1 MKKGFTLTELMVALA
16 VIAVLSAIMMP
27 IMHKLRPN
35 QDVLM
40 VKRAFNLAQT
50 VVSEMANDPRCY
62 PQLSYDET
70 SVFNNGRGYATC
82 VAYNDPNSTDPNE
95 KFVALFANIANLEQ
109 RDGNYYSKDG
119 MEWNFDELELE
130 HDQRTETSCS
140 NYVRINVD
148 TDAEHDKAHDKLIMQ
163 VCATG
168 KIAIYD
174 YDYNS
179 DDDYNWVIDAIG
191 VDRRLVG
198 D

>member
-62 PQLSYDET
+62 PQLSYDEQ
-70 SVFNNGRGYATC
+70 FIFENGKGYEECT
-82 VAYNDPNSTDPNE
+82 AYNDPNEDDAGA
-95 KFVALFANIANLEQ
+95 KFRAIFADIANIQDN
-109 RDGNYYSKDG
+109 GNSKDN
-119 MEWNFDELELE
+119 MQWNFYSDLE
-130 HDQRTETSCS
+130 HADGSTNVCES
-140 NYVRINVD
+140 NMYIKVD
-148 TDAEHDKAHDKLIMQ
+148 TDRNNDKAHDTFEFR
-163 VCATG
+163 VCANG
-168 KIAIYD
+168 KIFIDEDD
-174 YDYNS
+174 YDSYV
-179 DDDYNWVIDAIG
+179 DGHYNWVIDAIG